1 MTTDTADIP
10 DTLDVEFPIKE
21 ALNGKRPEESNLNDE
36 AIEDF
41 VEWTKDIEIS
51 KALRDLAED
60 LVDDDDLPEAD
71 SLLWVDQAEVY
82 SLCAACYHENCDG
95 AWTGSTANPHYAE
108 LQHQKQQALEE
119 GRPCTF
125 CRDERVKALKEDLA
139 EQVDVEVTVRR

>member
-1 MTTDTADIP
+1 MTETADIP
-10 DTLDVEFPIKE
+10 DTLDVEFPIEE
-21 ALNGKRPEESNLNDE
+21 ALNGKHPAESNLDDE

-41 VEWTKDIEIS
+41 IAMTKDIEVS
-51 KALRDLAED
+51 QALRNLAED
-60 LVDDDDLPEAD
+60 LVDEDDLPEAD

-82 SLCAACYHENCDG
+82 SLCASCYHENRDG
-95 AWTGSTANPHYAE
+95 AWTGSTQNPHYQK
-108 LQHQKQQALEE
+108 LWDKKQQALEE